1 MSAAGVGTGDV
12 DCVASGCT
20 LRGGWIACDE
30 EEVAGTGR
38 SVLPCVLSPLG
49 ISMIIGGE
57 QLLAEEMK
65 VLTSAVCNSGSPVGV
80 DIRHYASRWMANRCR
95 TLVRG

>member
-1 MSAAGVGTGDV
+1 MSAAGVGMGDF

-38 SVLPCVLSPLG
+38 SVLPCVLSPQG
-49 ISMIIGGE
+49 ISIITDGE
-57 QLLAEEMK
+57 QLLAEDTIG
-65 VLTSAVCNSGSPVGV
+65 LTSAVCNSGTPVGV